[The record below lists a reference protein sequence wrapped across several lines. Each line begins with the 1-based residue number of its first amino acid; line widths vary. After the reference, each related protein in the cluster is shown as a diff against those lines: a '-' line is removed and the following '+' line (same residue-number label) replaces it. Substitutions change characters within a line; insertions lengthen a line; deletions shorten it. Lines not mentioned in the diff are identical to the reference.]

1 MIERLTKCPLCKS
14 GLFLNTKNIIDHA
27 VSKESFIICKCTTCH
42 ILFTNPRPTSN
53 HISRYYDFPE
63 YYSHNDSLKG
73 LTQLIYQLIRKITI
87 NQKIKLLNNLNPK
100 KGKLLDFGCGTGE
113 FIYQAK
119 KKGWTVTGIEPNQK
133 ARQQAKAKL
142 DHGIYE
148 NLGFLKKDDRFDI
161 ITLFHVIEHIHDL
174 RTVMKKLISHLKS
187 SAYIIIAIPNPDSF
201 DANIYKED
209 WAGWDIPRHLYH
221 FGTESIKS
229 FQDNFDLEIID
240 QRKLTFDSYYVS
252 LLSEGYQN
260 PKRSILMNYLNAI
273 KNGYKS
279 NSYASNRQGN
289 YSSNIFIFRK
299 K

>member
-142 DHGIYE
+142 DHGIYK
-148 NLGFLKKDDRFDI
+148 NLGLLKKDDRFDI

-174 RTVMKKLISHLKS
+174 RKVMKKLISHLKS

>member
-1 MIERLTKCPLCKS
+1 MERLTKCPLCKS
-14 GLFLNTKNIIDHA
+14 GLFLNTKKVIDHA

-53 HISRYYDFPE
+53 HISKYYDFPE
-63 YYSHNDSLKG
+63 YYSHNDSVKG
-73 LTQLIYQLIRKITI
+73 PTQLIYQLIRKIAI
-87 NQKIKLLNNLNPK
+87 NQKIKLLNNLKPK

-119 KKGWTVTGIEPNQK
+119 KKDWTVTGIEPNQK
-133 ARQQAKAKL
+133 ARLLAKAKL

-148 NLGFLKKDDRFDI
+148 NLGLLKKDDRFDI

-174 RTVMKKLISHLKS
+174 RKVIKEIISHLKS
-187 SAYIIIAIPNPDSF
+187 SAYLIIAVPNPDSF

-260 PKRSILMNYLNAI
+260 PKRSILINYLNAV

-279 NSYASNRQGN
+279 NSYASNSQRN